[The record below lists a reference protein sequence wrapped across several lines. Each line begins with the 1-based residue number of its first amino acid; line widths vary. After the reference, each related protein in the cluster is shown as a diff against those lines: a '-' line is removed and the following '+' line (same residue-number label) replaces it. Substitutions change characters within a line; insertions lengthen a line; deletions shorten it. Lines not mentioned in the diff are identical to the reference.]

1 MKKSLKIALISIVS
15 VLLIVIIAGVA
26 AWLYLGAKFLNF
38 EKKYAEN
45 QDLKEVTIDGYKFL
59 DRNGNGKLDIYEDD
73 RKSIEERAT
82 DLLSQMTTEEKIHL
96 LKGSGMASGIG
107 NGDPKTGISGA
118 VGLIVPTP
126 RLGIP
131 TLYLSD
137 GPAGLRIE
145 PKRKNETRTYY
156 CTAFPIG
163 TMLASTWNTDL
174 VEEVGKAMGNEALE
188 YGLDVILG
196 TRSQH
201 PPQPALR
208 TEF

>member
-1 MKKSLKIALISIVS
+1 LKKSLKIALISIGS
-15 VLLIVIIAGVA
+15 VLLFVIIAGLV
-26 AWLYLGAKFLNF
+26 AWLYVGSKFLKF
-38 EKKYAEN
+38 EKDYAEN
-45 QDLKEVTIDGYKFL
+45 RDLKELTVDGYKFL

-73 RKSIEERAT
+73 RRSIEERAQ

-96 LKGSGMASGIG
+96 LKGSGLASAMG
-107 NGDPKTGISGA
+107 NGDPKNGIAGA

-131 TLYLSD
+131 TVYLSD

-145 PKRKNETRTYY
+145 PTRENETRTYY

-174 VEEVGKAMGNEALE
+174 VKEVGSAMGNEALSM
-188 YGLDVILG
+188 DWM
-196 TRSQH
+196 SS
-201 PPQPALR
+201 
-208 TEF
+208 

>member
-15 VLLIVIIAGVA
+15 VLLFVIIAGVA

-59 DRNGNGKLDIYEDD
+59 DRNGNGKLDLYEDD

-96 LKGSGMASGIG
+96 LKGSGIASAMG
-107 NGDPKTGISGA
+107 NGDPKTGIAGA

-131 TLYLSD
+131 TVY
-137 GPAGLRIE
+137 
-145 PKRKNETRTYY
+145 
-156 CTAFPIG
+156 
-163 TMLASTWNTDL
+163 
-174 VEEVGKAMGNEALE
+174 
-188 YGLDVILG
+188 
-196 TRSQH
+196 
-201 PPQPALR
+201 
-208 TEF
+208 